1 MREWVLHACS
11 CVAMRLCSNEM
22 YRPVVGVF
30 LHLVYF
36 FELSSVVA
44 QEENIK
50 VQKNWNENSL
60 EMLEM
65 HSNALTAHRGAT
77 G

>member
-1 MREWVLHACS
+1 
-11 CVAMRLCSNEM
+11 M